1 MLVVIVMG
9 LAQWYGFI
17 DESISVERES
27 FDSYDRRVPVA
38 QCNNTYLS
46 SIENNKIADT
56 NDSNEK
62 FL

>member
-1 MLVVIVMG
+1 MLVIVVMG

-17 DESISVERES
+17 DESISVES

-56 NDSNEK
+56 NDSN
-62 FL
+62 